1 MKRILTALV
10 LIPLV
15 LLAVFKAPSW
25 LFTLL
30 VGAVALLALKEYLDL
45 VEAYGVK
52 PIRWLSYAYL
62 LFGFLVFELN
72 AANYYVSL
80 VLRSYVP
87 MPMQGRIE
95 NAFVLTSL
103 ALCLLG
109 PFFFLI
115 AAMRVAELRQA
126 LPSSVLSAL
135 GPFYIGA
142 PMLAV
147 CFLQRNWYPLI
158 FTFFAVW
165 AGDIVAMY
173 TGKAIGR
180 HKMAPR
186 ISPNKTWEGA
196 AGSVVGSLIACWLLT
211 HFAPAI
217 NHVTYT
223 DHGLAHYVSS
233 WDYSRMVAGL
243 LHGPMIFLFAIVLNI
258 AAQLGDLVES
268 LIKRGANVKDSGT
281 MLPGHGGILDRIDA
295 LLFAAPVA
303 LVLFEFIR

>member
-52 PIRWLSYAYL
+52 PIRWLSYAVAACPFL
-62 LFGFLVFELN
+62 LLVSMDFFPPGWNHTPGLALELTRGICGLAIFFSPFLFLIVAMRAPEMKKGFPSAAASLFGFF
-72 AANYYVSL
+72 YVAGS
-80 VLRSYVP
+80 
-87 MPMQGRIE
+87 M
-95 NAFVLTSL
+95 ACL
-103 ALCLLG
+103 ALIQG
-109 PFFFLI
+109 F
-115 AAMRVAELRQA
+115 
-126 LPSSVLSAL
+126 
-135 GPFYIGA
+135 G
-142 PMLAV
+142 
-147 CFLQRNWYPLI
+147 WYPVI
-158 FTFFAVW
+158 FAFFAVW
-165 AGDIVAMY
+165 AGDTVAMY

-180 HKMAPR
+180 HKMSPR

-196 AGSVVGSLIACWLLT
+196 AGSIVGSILACGLLA

-217 NHVTYT
+217 DRASHLDLINTFAR
-223 DHGLAHYVSS
+223 DHAAWLAI
-233 WDYSRMVAGL
+233 
-243 LHGPMIFLFAIVLNI
+243 IFVVPAAILLNI

-281 MLPGHGGILDRIDA
+281 VLPGHGGILDRIDA

>member
-1 MKRILTALV
+1 MKRVLTALV

-15 LLAVFKAPSW
+15 LLAVFKAPNW

-30 VGAVALLALKEYLDL
+30 VGVVALLALKEYLDL

-52 PIRWLSYAYL
+52 PIRWLTAVVVACEFAFIVWFSLTNASIAAWIPFVTIAL
-62 LFGFLVFELN
+62 LAILFL
-72 AANYYVSL
+72 A
-80 VLRSYVP
+80 
-87 MPMQGRIE
+87 
-95 NAFVLTSL
+95 
-103 ALCLLG
+103 

-115 AAMRVAELRQA
+115 AAMRQAELSKAFPSAAMSFFAFVYISTPMACVAVLQA
-126 LPSSVLSAL
+126 V
-135 GPFYIGA
+135 G
-142 PMLAV
+142 
-147 CFLQRNWYPLI
+147 WYPLI

-180 HKMAPR
+180 YKMSPR
-186 ISPNKTWEGA
+186 VSPNKTWEGA
-196 AGSVVGSLIACWLLT
+196 IGSIVGSVVACWLLT
-211 HFAPAI
+211 HYAVRI
-217 NHVTYT
+217 
-223 DHGLAHYVSS
+223 DHLLYKESLPVHMSAFITGSDMSGRLVGLPRAM
-233 WDYSRMVAGL
+233 MVILAAVL
-243 LHGPMIFLFAIVLNI
+243 LNI

-303 LVLFEFIR
+303 LILFVLLR

>member
-52 PIRWLSYAYL
+52 PIRWLSYAYVSASFVCFAYSFWFAWVSPFSTIF
-62 LFGFLVFELN
+62 LFSTFLALWPFLFLVVSMRSPELSQAFP
-72 AANYYVSL
+72 AAAWSGFGL
-80 VLRSYVP
+80 SYVGIA
-87 MPMQGRIE
+87 MLTV
-95 NAFVLTSL
+95 AFLKAS
-103 ALCLLG
+103 G
-109 PFFFLI
+109 
-115 AAMRVAELRQA
+115 
-126 LPSSVLSAL
+126 
-135 GPFYIGA
+135 
-142 PMLAV
+142 
-147 CFLQRNWYPLI
+147 WYPLI

-180 HKMAPR
+180 HKMSPR
-186 ISPNKTWEGA
+186 VSPNKTWEGA
-196 AGSVVGSLIACWLLT
+196 IGSVVGSVAACWVLSY
-211 HFAPAI
+211 FAPNINRALHLERAVTFYTSLTNSDAI
-217 NHVTYT
+217 SR
-223 DHGLAHYVSS
+223 YVP
-233 WDYSRMVAGL
+233 GL
-243 LHGPMIFLFAIVLNI
+243 LHGGKIVVAAILLNI

-268 LIKRGANVKDSGT
+268 LIKRGANVKDSGN

-303 LVLFEFIR
+303 LILFEFVR

>member
-1 MKRILTALV
+1 MKRVLTALV

-45 VEAYGVK
+45 VEGYGVK
-52 PIRWLSYAYL
+52 PIRWLSYALVGL
-62 LFGFLVFELN
+62 LFASVALSAFAVTLIQAHSGPWFTEPLSARAGGIVT
-72 AANYYVSL
+72 
-80 VLRSYVP
+80 
-87 MPMQGRIE
+87 RI
-95 NAFVLTSL
+95 
-103 ALCLLG
+103 
-109 PFFFLI
+109 I
-115 AAMRVAELRQA
+115 AAVWPFLFLCVAMSREDLLKA
-126 LPSSVLSAL
+126 FSASAMS
-135 GPFYIGA
+135 GFSIFYIGFA
-142 PMLAV
+142 LLSV
-147 CFLQRNWYPLI
+147 STLRSRSGWYPVI
-158 FTFFAVW
+158 FTFFVVW

-180 HKMAPR
+180 HKMSPR

-196 AGSVVGSLIACWLLT
+196 AGSVIGSVIACLVLAR
-211 HFAPAI
+211 FAETIDKLVEPSPSFF
-217 NHVTYT
+217 
-223 DHGLAHYVSS
+223 SS
-233 WDYSRMVAGL
+233 WLTFSHVVV
-243 LHGPMIFLFAIVLNI
+243 FAILLNI

-303 LVLFEFIR
+303 LVLFEFVR

>member
-30 VGAVALLALKEYLDL
+30 VGAVAMLALKEYLDL

-52 PIRWLSYAYL
+52 PIRWLSYAYVSASFVCFAYSFWFAWVSPFSTIF
-62 LFGFLVFELN
+62 LFSTFLALWPFLFLVVSMRSPELSQAFP
-72 AANYYVSL
+72 AAAWSGFGL
-80 VLRSYVP
+80 SYVGIA
-87 MPMQGRIE
+87 MLTV
-95 NAFVLTSL
+95 AFLKAS
-103 ALCLLG
+103 G
-109 PFFFLI
+109 
-115 AAMRVAELRQA
+115 
-126 LPSSVLSAL
+126 
-135 GPFYIGA
+135 
-142 PMLAV
+142 
-147 CFLQRNWYPLI
+147 WYPLI

-173 TGKAIGR
+173 TGKAIGK

-196 AGSVVGSLIACWLLT
+196 VGSVVGSVAACWALT
-211 HFAPAI
+211 YFAPAI
-217 NHVTYT
+217 NHALHLESGVTYYT
-223 DHGLAHYVSS
+223 PLDPVELSQFVP
-233 WDYSRMVAGL
+233 GL
-243 LHGPMIFLFAIVLNI
+243 LHGWRIVLAAILLNI

-303 LVLFEFIR
+303 LILFEFVR

>member
-62 LFGFLVFELN
+62 GFTFTAFAYAFWSSYISPFAVLFLFEAFFVLWPFIFLTVAMRSSELSRALPTAAYSGFGLVYVGLAMLTVGFL
-72 AANYYVSL
+72 
-80 VLRSYVP
+80 
-87 MPMQGRIE
+87 QG
-95 NAFVLTSL
+95 V
-103 ALCLLG
+103 G
-109 PFFFLI
+109 
-115 AAMRVAELRQA
+115 
-126 LPSSVLSAL
+126 
-135 GPFYIGA
+135 
-142 PMLAV
+142 
-147 CFLQRNWYPLI
+147 WYPLV
-158 FTFFAVW
+158 FTFSAVW
-165 AGDIVAMY
+165 AGDITAMY
-173 TGKAIGR
+173 TGKAIGKHR
-180 HKMAPR
+180 MAPQ
-186 ISPNKTWEGA
+186 ISPNKTWEGT
-196 AGSVVGSLIACWLLT
+196 AGSIIGSVLACGLLA
-211 HFAPAI
+211 HFAPSIHQATHPGLMNTFQRDHASSLSPAFALIAAI
-217 NHVTYT
+217 
-223 DHGLAHYVSS
+223 L
-233 WDYSRMVAGL
+233 
-243 LHGPMIFLFAIVLNI
+243 LNI

-303 LVLFEFIR
+303 LILFEFIR